1 MEKYAFK
8 MKLFPGKLE
17 EYRRRH
23 DQIWPELVVL
33 LRSAGVR
40 DYSIYFDPDTHTLF
54 AVLWR
59 SGDHTMDQLPQQ
71 PVMQKWW
78 AYMADLMETWPSQ
91 EPVAVALERVFHL
104 E

>member
-23 DQIWPELVVL
+23 DLIWPELVVL

-40 DYSIYFDPDTHTLF
+40 DYSIYFDPDTQILF
-54 AVLWR
+54 GVLWR
-59 SGDHTMDQLPQQ
+59 SSDHTMDLLSQQ

-91 EPVAVALERVFHL
+91 EPVAVPLERVFHL